1 MSQSAIS
8 VSPAIFQALAIA
20 KALRLYHG
28 TGMKVNSAYTPINMR
43 LMAEKI
49 TGQRFKS
56 RDYLGMAQAL
66 EEFADNLRLTQNLNS

>member
-1 MSQSAIS
+1 MQDSPIS

-28 TGMKVNSAYTPINMR
+28 TGMRVNSAYTPINMR

-49 TGQRFKS
+49 TSKKFKS
-56 RDYLGMAQAL
+56 RAYLEMAAAL
-66 EEFADNLRLTQNLNS
+66 EEFAHNLSTQDQL